1 MAAGTSEDGFEVHD
15 AQVLAKTR
23 AFLDECGSFEEM
35 AQAVETAVR
44 RNEEWRGKECI
55 NLLAPEAPTSP
66 RVRNLLAAEIGTR
79 AAEGHIG
86 RVNRWFAGTGH
97 IDEVE
102 ALCVELLKRVF
113 RCKYADHRLMGSM
126 LGNMAVYWALT
137 EPGDVIMSA
146 AQPVGGH
153 SSNRGDGPA
162 GFHGLK
168 IVDIPFDPVELEVDM
183 DLFQKA
189 APLVKPKVVGLGM
202 SMTLFPYPVR
212 SMVDIISEWG
222 GRLFFDG
229 AHQLGL
235 IGAGF
240 FQDPL
245 AEGASV
251 LTGSAGKTFG
261 GPQSG
266 IIVWDDPNLT
276 QPITSAIFPGL
287 AATHQVNRVAALA
300 YSAAE
305 MLQFGQAF
313 MKQIVANAQALGGA
327 LEERGLK
334 VLCRHKGYTQT
345 HQVIADVS
353 SFGGGIAAA
362 QALERANIITNKN
375 LIPRD
380 KPENW
385 DRPSGLRIGT
395 IEVTRLGMGPKEM
408 KSIADF
414 AARVLVE
421 KESPETV
428 AKDVIDFRSPYQTIY
443 YCFENG
449 LPR

>member
-1 MAAGTSEDGFEVHD
+1 
-15 AQVLAKTR
+15 
-23 AFLDECGSFEEM
+23 
-35 AQAVETAVR
+35 
-44 RNEEWRGKECI
+44 
-55 NLLAPEAPTSP
+55 
-66 RVRNLLAAEIGTR
+66 
-79 AAEGHIG
+79 
-86 RVNRWFAGTGH
+86 
-97 IDEVE
+97 
-102 ALCVELLKRVF
+102 
-113 RCKYADHRLMGSM
+113 
-126 LGNMAVYWALT
+126 
-137 EPGDVIMSA
+137 
-146 AQPVGGH
+146 
-153 SSNRGDGPA
+153 
-162 GFHGLK
+162 
-168 IVDIPFDPVELEVDM
+168 
-183 DLFQKA
+183 
-189 APLVKPKVVGLGM
+189 
-202 SMTLFPYPVR
+202 
-212 SMVDIISEWG
+212 MVDIISEWG